1 MSTSIDPIVIVGS
14 GLAGYTLAQEFRK
27 LNSET
32 PLVIVTRCDGRYYYK
47 PSLSNA
53 LAKNQIPAT
62 FAMAEVSKM
71 EQRLNAVIHTN
82 TQVMGIDPGQRQLQT
97 QNQSIR
103 YSKLVLACGA
113 NVVAPTIAG
122 AQETMRYVNNM
133 QDYEA
138 LRDAL
143 PGKKKIVILGAGFV
157 GCEFANSLLDA
168 GYEVSIIAPAR
179 YPLEQLLPEAA
190 ALALKRGLAAKGA
203 QWYLQDVAT
212 AVEQGE
218 AGYQVTLAS
227 QTVLSADLILS
238 TVGLRPDVGL
248 AKAAGLAINRGIQVN
263 RHLQTSAEDIYA
275 LGDCAEVEGLV
286 LQFVAPLL
294 QGARALA
301 KTLAGEA
308 TEVKYPAMPVVLK
321 TPACPL
327 VLLPPPVDCVGE
339 WQMSGDEQN
348 VKALFVDTGQRLR
361 GFALTG
367 AAVVEKS
374 VLSKEI
380 PGLL

>member
-1 MSTSIDPIVIVGS
+1 MSIPINPIVIVGS

-27 LNSET
+27 LNSEA
-32 PLVIVTRCDGRYYYK
+32 PLIIVTGCDGRYYYK

-53 LAKNQIPAT
+53 LVKNQVPAT

-71 EQRLNAVIHTN
+71 QERLKAVIHTK
-82 TQVMGIDPGQRQLQT
+82 TRVTGINPAQRQLYT
-97 QNQSIR
+97 QNQTIS

-113 NVVAPTIAG
+113 NVVAPPVAG
-122 AQETMRYVNNM
+122 GEGVMRYVNNM

-138 LRDAL
+138 FRDEL
-143 PGKKKIVILGAGFV
+143 SGKKHIVILGAGFV
-157 GCEFANSLLDA
+157 GCEFANTLLDA
-168 GYEVSIIAPAR
+168 GYAVSIIAPAR

-190 ALALKRGLAAKGA
+190 GLALERGLAVKGA
-203 QWYLQDVAT
+203 KWHLQDVAT
-212 AVEQGE
+212 NIEKKGAE
-218 AGYQVTLAS
+218 YQITLAS
-227 QTVLSADLILS
+227 QALLSADLILS
-238 TVGLRPDVGL
+238 TIGLRPDVQL

-263 RHLQTSAEDIYA
+263 RHLQTSCEDIYA

-301 KTLAGEA
+301 KTLAGER

-321 TPACPL
+321 TPACPT
-327 VLLPPPVDCVGE
+327 VLLPAPIGCEGE
-339 WQMSGDEQN
+339 WQITGDEQN
-348 VKALFVDTGQRLR
+348 IKALFVDTSQRLR

-367 AAVVEKS
+367 TAVTEKN

-380 PGLL
+380 PELF

>member
-1 MSTSIDPIVIVGS
+1 MSTSINPIVIVGS

-27 LNSET
+27 LNSEI
-32 PLVIVTRCDGRYYYK
+32 PLVIVTGCDGRYYYK

-53 LAKNQIPAT
+53 LVKNQVAAT
-62 FAMAEVSKM
+62 FAMTEVDKM
-71 EQRLNAVIHTN
+71 EQRLNAVIHTKTLVTEIN
-82 TQVMGIDPGQRQLQT
+82 PQSRQLYT
-97 QNQSIR
+97 QNQCIP

-113 NVVAPTIAG
+113 SVVEPALAG
-122 AQETMRYVNNM
+122 AQETLRYVNNM

-138 LRDAL
+138 LRDSL

-157 GCEFANSLLDA
+157 GCEFANTLLDA

-179 YPLEQLLPEAA
+179 FPLEPLLPEAA
-190 ALALKRGLAAKGA
+190 GLALKRGLAAKGA
-203 QWYLQDVAT
+203 NWHLQDVAT
-212 AVEQGE
+212 RIDHGE
-218 AGYQVTLAS
+218 AGYQITLAS
-227 QTVLSADLILS
+227 QAILSADLVLS
-238 TVGLRPDVGL
+238 TIGLRPDVKL

-263 RHLQTSAEDIYA
+263 RHLQTSVKDIYA
-275 LGDCAEVEGLV
+275 LGDCAEVEGLL

-308 TEVKYPAMPVVLK
+308 TPVSYPAMPVVIK

-327 VLLPPPVDCVGE
+327 VVLPPPAGCEGD
-339 WQMSGDEQN
+339 WQISGDDQN
-348 VKALFVDTGQRLR
+348 VKAQFVDKNQRLR

-367 AAVVEKS
+367 AAVIEKS
-374 VLSKEI
+374 ILSKEI